1 MKAKV
6 QLSGTK
12 SKTGTDTKQSSLNG
26 DDVNSIT
33 KPTKDSVTNQR
44 VKARFHSHGQVF
56 SVGHEGQKKTNETI
70 HNPTMDTPMVQS
82 HIDGN
87 LGKGIVWGGGVSGIP
102 KIRSMNTISKIMVP
116 IYQWYSQGWIWY
128 SLVGIDY

>member
-1 MKAKV
+1 
-6 QLSGTK
+6 
-12 SKTGTDTKQSSLNG
+12 
-26 DDVNSIT
+26 
-33 KPTKDSVTNQR
+33 
-44 VKARFHSHGQVF
+44 
-56 SVGHEGQKKTNETI
+56 
-70 HNPTMDTPMVQS
+70 MVQS

-128 SLVGIDY
+128 SLVGIDGITALTNASNIYKS